1 MMASHII
8 WKSVDMEILKS
19 LPPDSPEQQEY
30 ITAIQNEDGYNWGY
44 DPIVQLTASRKFEE
58 SLALFKL
65 LAPEDSNL
73 RASK

>member
-1 MMASHII
+1 MLASHII
-8 WKSVDMEILKS
+8 WKSVDMEMLKS

-30 ITAIQNEDGYNWGY
+30 ITAIQNEDGYNWG
-44 DPIVQLTASRKFEE
+44 IVQLTASGKFEE
-58 SLALFKL
+58 ALALFKL